1 MASTTSNTFQT
12 NAVLGLGEAI
22 QRLVRVEMMHS
33 AGFGGIPEEL
43 LKEAKLISEALNQQ
57 FQLDLGFDCNM
68 DGVPDTIEI
77 FMQTAQT
84 SCCRILPMGREPKPS
99 LKRKGSRSQKTKT
112 KRAPRKK

>member
-57 FQLDLGFDCNM
+57 FQLDLG
-68 DGVPDTIEI
+68 VPDTIEI
-77 FMQTAQT
+77 FMQTAQP